1 VDVSIA
7 MWWMHFSSGDTDSGS
22 PPLVH
27 FLMHV
32 TCRLLFTAGENA
44 LLVVVTRLKNS
55 VLQMRICPVK

>member
-1 VDVSIA
+1 MDVSIA
-7 MWWMHFSSGDTDSGS
+7 MWWMHFSSGDTDGGS

-55 VLQMRICPVK
+55 VL